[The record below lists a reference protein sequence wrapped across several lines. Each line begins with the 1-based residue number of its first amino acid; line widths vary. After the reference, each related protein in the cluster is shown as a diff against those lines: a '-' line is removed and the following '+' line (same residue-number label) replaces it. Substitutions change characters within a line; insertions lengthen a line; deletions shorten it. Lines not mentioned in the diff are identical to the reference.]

1 MLINMDQFS
10 INDQAIIQILRR
22 KPTGFESDLIKHI
35 YYSQYLNNPIP
46 GINKILDQSKSN
58 LMVDEK
64 TQLVVGLESKGS
76 ITSSSALRPCTAFGT
91 KPSLKYQ
98 SKQSKIS
105 FAIIDNSNQQKS
117 FISGNEH
124 LFFLQHSKKLIT
136 ACRDIMDLE
145 TVIVKQ
151 VDPSSL
157 GNNLNSISNNKY
169 GLDLHL
175 SSVSKIAIFSDKNT
189 HGVLIVAD
197 WKFSGKV
204 KGICKKHS
212 QSCLHLGNLKSV
224 QFLSVSVRKK
234 TKANL
239 PLSVLNISA
248 PPKSTIV
255 PTIQKE
261 IKKDKL
267 KNFKELKNYSNHV
280 LEVWRIINKQK
291 WSVFK
296 PQKEAIGTF
305 SLIPGKNDFA
315 VSIPDNIHLL
325 KKDLKTSS
333 RISASNAARQLVCRG
348 YKPVGIALVMH
359 GDNMQK
365 NDHVWYMQELFMGVS
380 EACQIL
386 RTEMFRPIITCNN
399 KNHPSLELC
408 AVGKR
413 YNNSPTVNESFRS
426 ENDFITML
434 GSHRGELN
442 SSVYQEKIQKQKSG
456 SIPTI
461 DLQMEIRVQ
470 ETVLQGIQ
478 TGLIKS
484 AVNIS
489 NGGLAVSLVKSL
501 QYAEKGIGA
510 RIHLSRKLREDE
522 MLFGETQGMV
532 VVSIGEKDLMEF
544 ERICMSIGIPSTT
557 IGRVTNDNRF
567 KFNDVVNI
575 DRKKL

>member
-1 MLINMDQFS
+1 
-10 INDQAIIQILRR
+10 
-22 KPTGFESDLIKHI
+22 
-35 YYSQYLNNPIP
+35 
-46 GINKILDQSKSN
+46 
-58 LMVDEK
+58 
-64 TQLVVGLESKGS
+64 
-76 ITSSSALRPCTAFGT
+76 
-91 KPSLKYQ
+91 
-98 SKQSKIS
+98 
-105 FAIIDNSNQQKS
+105 
-117 FISGNEH
+117 
-124 LFFLQHSKKLIT
+124 
-136 ACRDIMDLE
+136 
-145 TVIVKQ
+145 
-151 VDPSSL
+151 
-157 GNNLNSISNNKY
+157 
-169 GLDLHL
+169 
-175 SSVSKIAIFSDKNT
+175 
-189 HGVLIVAD
+189 
-197 WKFSGKV
+197 
-204 KGICKKHS
+204 
-212 QSCLHLGNLKSV
+212 
-224 QFLSVSVRKK
+224 
-234 TKANL
+234 
-239 PLSVLNISA
+239 
-248 PPKSTIV
+248 V

-280 LEVWRIINKQK
+280 LEVWKTINKQK

-325 KKDLKTSS
+325 KKDLKTGS

-359 GDNMQK
+359 GDNMQN
-365 NDHVWYMQELFMGVS
+365 NDHVWHMQELFMGVS
-380 EACQIL
+380 EACHIL

-399 KNHPSLELC
+399 KKHPSLELC

-413 YNNSPTVNESFRS
+413 FNNSPTVNESFLS

-456 SIPTI
+456 SIPTV

-484 AVNIS
+484 AVNFS

-544 ERICMSIGIPSTT
+544 ERICMTIGVPSTT